1 MSSEISVRVENLSKC
16 YHIYDRPGDR
26 LKQFIVP
33 RLRRHAGSGPRQY
46 FREFWALKDVSLEVK
61 KGETVGIIGRN
72 GSGKSTL
79 LQMICGTLNPTRGQ
93 VQTTGRVAALL
104 ELGSGFNPEFTGR
117 ENIHLNAAILGLSP
131 NEIDASF
138 DDIAAFADIGDFL
151 EQPVKTYSSGM
162 VVRLAFAVQAMINP
176 DILVVDEALA
186 VGDEKFQ
193 RKCFA
198 RLEELKA
205 NGTSILFVS
214 HSAPSIIE
222 LCDRALL
229 LDHGTRVIYASP
241 KHAVRAY
248 QKIIYAPP
256 EDHQRLVEEYLTA
269 DCVEGTH
276 DGSDATNSDLEPA
289 KLDFA
294 TFDPGLVPETTT
306 SYPSQGAEI
315 DSISILDLAGQVVNI
330 LLADNIYMFQVTGR
344 FQRDF
349 SDVYFGTHIRS
360 VSGVE
365 ISGQRHP
372 ADGHYIENVRAGST
386 FKIVYSFRM
395 SLLPGV
401 YFVGGGIWS
410 ANEPNCAH
418 RIIDAM
424 MFRVAASEK
433 QSSFGYVSLATQ
445 PPKLEMLC
453 RP

>member
-1 MSSEISVRVENLSKC
+1 MSSEISIKVEDLSKC
-16 YHIYDRPGDR
+16 YQIYDRPRDR
-26 LKQFIVP
+26 LKQFVMP
-33 RLRRHAGSGPRQY
+33 RLRRYGGMKPRQY

-79 LQMICGTLNPTRGQ
+79 LQMICGTLNPTSGQ

-117 ENIHLNAAILGLSP
+117 ENIHLNAAILGLSS
-131 NEIDASF
+131 NEIEARF

-151 EQPVKTYSSGM
+151 EQPVKSYSSGM

-205 NGTSILFVS
+205 RGTSILFVS

-229 LDHGTRVIYASP
+229 LDHGIRVMYAAP
-241 KHAVRAY
+241 EHAVRAY
-248 QKIIYAPP
+248 QKIIYAPQ
-256 EDHQRLVEEYLTA
+256 EDYRRLVEDYAIA
-269 DCVEGTH
+269 DRVDGTRE
-276 DGSDATNSDLEPA
+276 SPAAASSRLEPA
-289 KLDFA
+289 KLDLA

-306 SYPSQGAEI
+306 SYPSRGAEI
-315 DSISILDLAGQVVNI
+315 DSISILDRAGQVVNI
-330 LLADNIYMFQVTGR
+330 LLPDNIYRFQVTGR
-344 FQRDF
+344 FRQDF

-372 ADGHYIENVRAGST
+372 ADGQYIESVPAGSA

-424 MFRVAASEK
+424 MFRVAANGK
-433 QSSFGYVSLATQ
+433 QSSFGYVSLAIQ
-445 PPKLEMLC
+445 PPQLEML
-453 RP
+453 